1 MFSSLAKHLKYS
13 CSPCSGCTIIIF
25 HYEAIII
32 GIITLLVLETRA
44 DIILH
49 NKALIYLAAREKG
62 VSFVDCTAYSL
73 IFFPKNYT
81 HPKGAPCVGS

>member
-1 MFSSLAKHLKYS
+1 MFSSLVKHLKYS
-13 CSPCSGCTIIIF
+13 CSPCSGCTSIIF
-25 HYEAIII
+25 HYEAIIV

-44 DIILH
+44 DILH
-49 NKALIYLAAREKG
+49 NKALIYQAAREKG

-81 HPKGAPCVGS
+81 HPKGTPGVGS